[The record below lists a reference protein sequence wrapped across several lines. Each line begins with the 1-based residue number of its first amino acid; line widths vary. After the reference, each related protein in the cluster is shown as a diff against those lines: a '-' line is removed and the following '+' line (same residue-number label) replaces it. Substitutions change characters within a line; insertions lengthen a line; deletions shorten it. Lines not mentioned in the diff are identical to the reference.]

1 MKKYSF
7 LLKKMSVSELLHVFP
22 HASLNWRQHPE
33 RACKY
38 KLKNIKYTSIKWFFC
53 HLFQAYL
60 MQQRKLP
67 KSKGVICFIFKVK
80 EKVSNKLNLIFRCFF
95 ILKEKY
101 QMNWIRSADRI
112 SISRSNIR
120 SADRILRS
128 HDATGGAAMKTIKL
142 QHNKP
147 NNNNSH
153 NFSHFEKNCILL
165 VYLSITKQ
173 FLS

>member
-1 MKKYSF
+1 MTYNYWDTRTLIDFYRSPK
-7 LLKKMSVSELLHVFP
+7 V
-22 HASLNWRQHPE
+22 PE
-33 RACKY
+33 
-38 KLKNIKYTSIKWFFC
+38 
-53 HLFQAYL
+53 
-60 MQQRKLP
+60 P
-67 KSKGVICFIFKVK
+67 KGAICLIFKIK
-80 EKVSNKLNLIFRCFF
+80 QKVLNELNLIFRCFF

-128 HDATGGAAMKTIKL
+128 HDATGGAVMKTIKL

-165 VYLSITKQ
+165 VCLSINKQ